1 MEKNLNN
8 KSLSTVAPQFTM
20 YISHYDYHSKIQ
32 FCHIRNQSLIFS
44 LDVLGTCLIVRD
56 ILVSLTI
63 TLRPILSFSVK
74 LTIFS
79 SIWSSFTSSM
89 LCSKEL

>member
-1 MEKNLNN
+1 MEKNLNME
-8 KSLSTVAPQFTM
+8 SLSTVAPQLTM
-20 YISHYDYHSKIQ
+20 YISHYDYHRKIQ
-32 FCHIRNQSLIFS
+32 FCHMKNQSLIFS

-56 ILVSLTI
+56 TLLSLTI
-63 TLRPILSFSVK
+63 TLPPILSSSVK
-74 LTIFS
+74 FTIFS